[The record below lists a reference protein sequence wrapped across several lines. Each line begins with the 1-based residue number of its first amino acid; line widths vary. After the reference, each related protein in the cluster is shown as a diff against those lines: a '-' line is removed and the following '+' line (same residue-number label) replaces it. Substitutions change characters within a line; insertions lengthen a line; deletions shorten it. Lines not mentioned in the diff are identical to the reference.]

1 MTMMVMMMV
10 MTTMKKRGGGMCNA
24 DYHLITHVQN
34 HVNLQKF
41 SCTIFEN
48 IKYM

>member
-10 MTTMKKRGGGMCNA
+10 MTTMKKRGMCNA

-34 HVNLQKF
+34 QVNL
-41 SCTIFEN
+41 
-48 IKYM
+48 